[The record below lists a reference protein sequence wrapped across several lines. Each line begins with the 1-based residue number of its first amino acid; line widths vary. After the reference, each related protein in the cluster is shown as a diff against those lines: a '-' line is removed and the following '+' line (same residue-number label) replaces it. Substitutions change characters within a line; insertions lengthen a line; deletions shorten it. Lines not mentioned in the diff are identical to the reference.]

1 MTFYVTNSLF
11 TTIPEGYVGVWKYL
25 GQIQPQLVTGPIF
38 YNPILSTIELVKYI
52 EDHDKITNVKC
63 VSKEGVDL
71 IISEV
76 IISNKIHID
85 SVLDTTKAYGV
96 DTYDKLLVID
106 PVSQKIRELCAERTV
121 DQIEITDYHLLD
133 DLVKKEIQAQN
144 NALKTGITIPWV
156 RFGIII
162 VPKEIKE
169 KRLALASEKA
179 NKILTEETMKR
190 KKLEKDHEMD
200 ISKKDSEIR
209 IQKAENNNK
218 EMLINIQAER
228 EKKSVENLMII
239 EAASANAKKIMMEA
253 EALASMYGIPGYTDL
268 KKMEA
273 LSANTKFY
281 WGTELPG
288 IAVVSANDVNNQ
300 ILPQM

>member
-268 KKMEA
+268 KKAEA
-273 LSANTKFY
+273 LSTNTKYF
-281 WGTELPG
+281 WGPELPG
-288 IAVVSANDVNNQ
+288 IAVIGTNNQ
-300 ILPQM
+300 VLPHM

>member
-253 EALASMYGIPGYTDL
+253 EALASMYGIPGYTEVIGN
-268 KKMEA
+268 K
-273 LSANTKFY
+273 T
-281 WGTELPG
+281 
-288 IAVVSANDVNNQ
+288 AVDPLRFPVTTLAMVSVTRF
-300 ILPQM
+300 